1 MLLEPNA
8 SVQVTV
14 EEAAERV
21 DLELQALGIVGK
33 RLVPEV
39 GKDQEVGVGDGL
51 VDSDGMV
58 TGKNGSRSP

>member
-8 SVQVTV
+8 SVQVAV